1 MGGDI
6 GDRLNEDIETLNE
19 IIDEMT
25 NTLNSDPNL
34 TPEERT
40 TLTAKI
46 TQLANMRSNL
56 YTSLSDINQL
66 QSETLA
72 LSIDTLEQQ
81 AAAMGILEGE
91 TKLSQEELNHLKNE
105 MNNKI
110 RLIEINKYY
119 GEKYSERVYLMK
131 IVIYTLIPV
140 IILTILF
147 NKNILPSALYYGL
160 VGIIGIIGAIFF
172 WKTVLSIS
180 SRSNMNYDSYN
191 WPFDKNAMT
200 QKTKTTESSE
210 ESSSSQE
217 QCVGEECCAED
228 QTYDY
233 ANSMCITTITD
244 EEGFQTLQPKYSKNK
259 RNKDDLIHKALTKT
273 QPGKYKAD
281 VNLATNIKPYNM

>member
-1 MGGDI
+1 MGGEI
-6 GDRLNEDIETLNE
+6 GDRLTEDIETLNE

-25 NTLNSDPNL
+25 NTLNNNPNL
-34 TPEERT
+34 TPEQRT
-40 TLTAKI
+40 NLTAKI

-56 YTSLSDINQL
+56 YASLSDINEL
-66 QSETLA
+66 QSDTLA
-72 LSIDTLEQQ
+72 LSLNTLQQQ
-81 AAAMGILEGE
+81 AEALGIVEGE
-91 TKLSQEELNHLKNE
+91 TQVSQEELNHLKNE

-110 RLIEINKYY
+110 RLIEINKYF

-147 NKNILPSALYYGL
+147 NKNMLPESVYYVL
-160 VGIIGIIGAIFF
+160 VIVIGFIGAYFF

-180 SRSNMNYDSYN
+180 SRSNMNYDSYD

-200 QKTKTTESSE
+200 KTNTTESSE

-233 ANSMCITTITD
+233 TKSQCVTTVTD
-244 EEGFQTLQPKYSKNK
+244 GDGFQTLQPKYSKNK
-259 RNKDDLIHKALTKT
+259 QKDDLIYKALTKT